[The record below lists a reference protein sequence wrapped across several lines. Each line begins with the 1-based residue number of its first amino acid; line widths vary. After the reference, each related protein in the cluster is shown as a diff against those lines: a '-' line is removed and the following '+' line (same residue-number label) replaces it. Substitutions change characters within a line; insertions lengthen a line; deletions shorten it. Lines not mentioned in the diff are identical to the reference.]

1 MAFKGTAGKSSTGA
15 SMSKYDVEV
24 EARLTALEAQA
35 HPVPTGASSKLVNDR
50 LANLEE
56 AVVALQKAAASAPA
70 APAPV
75 AAPVPVDQETLTK
88 VVDIVKHALPKW
100 AGSHNL

>member
-1 MAFKGTAGKSSTGA
+1 MAKGKASISSTGA

-24 EARLTALEAQA
+24 EARLKALEAQA

-56 AVVALQKAAASAPA
+56 AVVALQKAAAA
-70 APAPV
+70 APVAPVAPV
-75 AAPVPVDQETLTK
+75 AAPVPVDQETLGK
-88 VVDIVKHALPKW
+88 VVEIVKHALPKW